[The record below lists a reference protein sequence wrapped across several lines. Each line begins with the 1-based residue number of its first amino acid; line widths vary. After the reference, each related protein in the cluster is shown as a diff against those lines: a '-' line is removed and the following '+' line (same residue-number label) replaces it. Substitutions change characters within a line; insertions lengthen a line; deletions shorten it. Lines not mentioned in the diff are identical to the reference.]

1 MHHRN
6 RLAIPAALA
15 VVAWGAA
22 MMMAPPP
29 LPSAAETARTTAQST
44 AAKLPEQSLTVDGT
58 VPDISVVRDG
68 YSATD
73 GAQTLAANGTNHDW
87 AKLVLVFAGWP
98 TTESN
103 ITVITRWMRQEN
115 GVDNWWNRNNP
126 LNNGWGSGGGS
137 GLGSYD
143 SLVTAAENCADALH
157 RNSGYTA
164 IAAGLAASAPTGE
177 IEAAIW
183 ASPWA
188 SSHYANGSHW
198 SSRPVDVVKA
208 PADAWG

>member
-1 MHHRN
+1 M
-6 RLAIPAALA
+6 AIPAALA
-15 VVAWGAA
+15 VIAWGAA
-22 MMMAPPP
+22 LMMAPPP
-29 LPSAAETARTTAQST
+29 LPSAAETAQASGTT
-44 AAKLPEQSLTVDGT
+44 LPEQSITVAAT
-58 VPDISVVRDG
+58 VPDISVDRDG

-73 GAQTLAANGTNHDW
+73 GAQSLAANGTNYDW

-103 ITVITRWMRQEN
+103 ITVFTRWMRQEN

-143 SLVTAAENCADALH
+143 SLVTAAEQCADALH
-157 RNSGYTA
+157 RNSGYSA
-164 IAAGLAASAPTGE
+164 IAAGFAASAPTSE

-188 SSHYANGSHW
+188 SSHYANGAHW
-198 SSRPVDVVKA
+198 SSRPADMVKA
-208 PADAWG
+208 PTDAWG

>member
-1 MHHRN
+1 MTPERIRPRPSSRHTATRRAAPVRAERMHRHN

-73 GAQTLAANGTNHDW
+73 GAQTL
-87 AKLVLVFAGWP
+87 
-98 TTESN
+98 
-103 ITVITRWMRQEN
+103 
-115 GVDNWWNRNNP
+115 
-126 LNNGWGSGGGS
+126 
-137 GLGSYD
+137 
-143 SLVTAAENCADALH
+143 
-157 RNSGYTA
+157 
-164 IAAGLAASAPTGE
+164 
-177 IEAAIW
+177 
-183 ASPWA
+183 
-188 SSHYANGSHW
+188 
-198 SSRPVDVVKA
+198 
-208 PADAWG
+208 